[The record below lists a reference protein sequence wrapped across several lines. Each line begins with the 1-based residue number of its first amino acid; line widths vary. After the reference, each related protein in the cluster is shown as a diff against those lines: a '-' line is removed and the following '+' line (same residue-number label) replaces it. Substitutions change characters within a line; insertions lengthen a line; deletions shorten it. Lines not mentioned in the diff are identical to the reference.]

1 MKSPFGETRNL
12 SDNQAAK
19 IADDFIKRSKA
30 IEERKEMDLARKRW
44 EQEYMEQLELS
55 KRFQMSKKSAEL
67 TMRNAENMELIEN
80 RTRRVL
86 AKKEKNIAKLT
97 QQVKMNDDNEIIL
110 AKKKEK
116 EKLQGK
122 VKTNT
127 KEFEDAYAR
136 KLAKVEEKKKWQQA
150 ELEKKK
156 KEEEDQFLFQPQISH
171 KKNISGTR
179 SQNKD
184 TTFANSSPHMR
195 SPHSTRQTPQ
205 QKSPNSQNR
214 VEDRLLKQGHDK
226 QRKLETM
233 QYAAGH
239 SFQPNFY
246 KAKETN
252 QP

>member
-1 MKSPFGETRNL
+1 MKSPFGETRNI

-30 IEERKEMDLARKRW
+30 IEEKKEMDLARKRW

-97 QQVKMNDDNEIIL
+97 HQVKMNDDNEIIL

-116 EKLQGK
+116 ERLQGK
-122 VKTNT
+122 IKTNT

-150 ELEKKK
+150 ELEKRK
-156 KEEEDQFLFQPQISH
+156 KEEEDQFLF
-171 KKNISGTR
+171 
-179 SQNKD
+179 
-184 TTFANSSPHMR
+184 
-195 SPHSTRQTPQ
+195 
-205 QKSPNSQNR
+205 
-214 VEDRLLKQGHDK
+214 
-226 QRKLETM
+226 
-233 QYAAGH
+233 
-239 SFQPNFY
+239 
-246 KAKETN
+246 
-252 QP
+252 